1 MRNLFDDNIK
11 QTFEEN
17 LGDIHASDELKSK
30 LLARL
35 NSEAVETPRNKVAL
49 TAISPDYVYNNQR
62 PQRRKKSNIVW
73 LTAALASAIVIL
85 ISSSL
90 INFFGKHN
98 EVEFEPAA
106 DTQPSS
112 SVLIEGNTSALIA
125 QERGAVN
132 YPVKEL
138 ERIDYEEIQR
148 ARMQNAK
155 DDYLSYNSRAR
166 RV

>member
-35 NSEAVETPRNKVAL
+35 NNESIETPRNKVAL
-49 TAISPDYVYNNQR
+49 TAISPDYVYNNLQHQR
-62 PQRRKKSNIVW
+62 NRKSNIIW
-73 LTAALASAIVIL
+73 LTAALASAVIIL
-85 ISSSL
+85 ISSGMTH
-90 INFFGKHN
+90 FFGNHK
-98 EVEFEPAA
+98 EVQFEPALDA
-106 DTQPSS
+106 EASS

-125 QERGAVN
+125 QEQGVAN
-132 YPVKEL
+132 YPAKAV
-138 ERIDYEEIQR
+138 ERINHEEIQR